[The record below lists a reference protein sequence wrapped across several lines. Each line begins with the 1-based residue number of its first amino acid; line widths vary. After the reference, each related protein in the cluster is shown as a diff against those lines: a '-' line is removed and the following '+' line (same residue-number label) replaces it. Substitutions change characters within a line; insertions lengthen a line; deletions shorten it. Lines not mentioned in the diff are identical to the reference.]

1 MPNPESLL
9 TLDFFS
15 PEFKS
20 NAWKVYR
27 ELRER
32 GAIHRI
38 RMPWDEPAWLIV
50 RYDEAQAALTEKRL
64 LKNVKLFQGKEILR
78 RLTKE
83 LQIFVHHM
91 LSSDPPDHTRLRNL
105 VQQAFTP
112 RMIERM
118 RERIEEIAEDLL
130 DAIVSSPGREVD
142 LIRDYAF
149 PLPIIVISDMLGVP
163 REDRDR
169 FREWSNAVVSTINRP
184 EGFEEIRSQMK
195 DFQDYLG
202 RLFEE
207 RRRNPREDLIS
218 GLLAAEEQGD
228 RLSEKELYS
237 MVFLLIIAGH
247 ETTVNLIGNGVL
259 ALLQHPEQMAL
270 LRRERQLITTAV
282 EEILRYYSPVEMS
295 TNRWVGE
302 DFSFGGQSFQHGDL
316 VLVSIGSANRDE
328 RRFPDPDVFDIT
340 REPNPH
346 IAFGKGI
353 HYCLG
358 APLARME
365 GQIAISRLLD
375 RLPELHLDLDEK
387 SLPWREDFLMRGLMR
402 LPVRF

>member
-1 MPNPESLL
+1 M
-9 TLDFFS
+9 
-15 PEFKS
+15 
-20 NAWKVYR
+20 
-27 ELRER
+27 

-78 RLTKE
+78 RRTEE

-112 RMIERM
+112 RMIEQM

-207 RRRNPREDLIS
+207 RRRNPRGDLIS

-358 APLARME
+358 APLARLE

>member
-1 MPNPESLL
+1 M
-9 TLDFFS
+9 
-15 PEFKS
+15 
-20 NAWKVYR
+20 YR

-38 RMPWDEPAWLIV
+38 RMPWDEPAWIIV
-50 RYDEAQAALTEKRL
+50 RYDAAQTALTEKRL
-64 LKNVKLFQGKEILR
+64 LKNVKLFQDKEIFR
-78 RLTKE
+78 RRTEE
-83 LQIFVHHM
+83 LHIFVHHM
-91 LSSDPPDHTRLRNL
+91 LSTDPPDHTRLRNL

-112 RMIERM
+112 RMIEQL

-130 DAIVSSPGREVD
+130 DTITSSPGREAD

-149 PLPIIVISDMLGVP
+149 PLTIIVISDILGVP

-184 EGFEEIRSQMK
+184 EGFEAIRSQME

-270 LRRERQLITTAV
+270 LRKERQRITTAV

-302 DFSFGGQSFQHGDL
+302 DFSFEGQPFRHGDL
-316 VLVSIGSANRDE
+316 VLVAIGSANRDE
-328 RRFPDPDVFDIT
+328 RRFPNPDVFDIT

-358 APLARME
+358 APLARLE

-375 RLPELHLDLDEK
+375 RLPELRLDLDEE

>member
-1 MPNPESLL
+1 MSDHASLL
-9 TLDFFS
+9 TVDFFS

-20 NAWKVYR
+20 NAWKAYR

-64 LKNVKLFQGKEILR
+64 LKNVERFQDKEILR
-78 RLTKE
+78 RRPKE
-83 LQIFVHHM
+83 MEVFVHHM
-91 LSSDPPDHTRLRNL
+91 LTSDPPDHTRLRNL

-112 RMIERM
+112 RMIEQL

-130 DAIVSSPGREVD
+130 DKIAGAPGREAD

-169 FREWSNAVVSTINRP
+169 FREWSNAVISTINRP
-184 EGFEEIRSQMK
+184 ERFEAIRSRMK

-270 LRRERQLITTAV
+270 LRREPQRITTAV

-302 DFSFGGQSFQHGDL
+302 DFSFEGHPFRHGDL
-316 VLVSIGSANRDE
+316 VLVAIGSANRDE
-328 RRFPDPDVFDIT
+328 RRFSDPDVFDIT
-340 REPNPH
+340 RDPNPH

-358 APLARME
+358 APLARLE

-375 RLPELHLDLDEK
+375 RLPDLRLDLDES
-387 SLPWREDFLMRGLMR
+387 SLPWREDFLMRGLLR